1 MVYKA
6 IDQSSRYSEWKK
18 GVKYSMLPFTL
29 KGAGAHAFGG
39 LYQISFGKI
48 HMKLLTQ
55 GLFGG
60 KITW

>member
-1 MVYKA
+1 
-6 IDQSSRYSEWKK
+6 
-18 GVKYSMLPFTL
+18 MLPFTL

-39 LYQISFGKI
+39 LDQISFGKI